1 MIRPPSRI
9 ANIIAATRSVDGAA
23 AADVRPS
30 PAIVIPQFRA
40 RVECVP
46 RARTHISSLA
56 GCQNK
61 RSNYPRGGFRATNW
75 QLACAA
81 VGAPDDDWTPAE
93 SPESALFDCRGAGAR
108 LRRRHAT
115 NDLLANRS
123 ISSGAGRQSPV
134 LLAFKFARRSLTTS
148 TTTRKK

>member
-9 ANIIAATRSVDGAA
+9 ANIIAATRSVDGA

-46 RARTHISSLA
+46 HARIFPRSLA
-56 GCQNK
+56 GRQNK

-93 SPESALFDCRGAGAR
+93 SPESALFDCRGAGGR
-108 LRRRHAT
+108 LRRHAT

-148 TTTRKK
+148 TTTKKK